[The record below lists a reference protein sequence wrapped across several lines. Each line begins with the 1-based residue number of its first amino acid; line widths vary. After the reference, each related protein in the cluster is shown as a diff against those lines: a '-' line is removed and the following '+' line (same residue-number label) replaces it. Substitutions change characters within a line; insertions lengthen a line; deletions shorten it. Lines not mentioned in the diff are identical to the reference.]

1 MDQSCQSM
9 LQKHRSKT
17 RHGLPVKNDQKDV
30 PACKAQVQRLYVCV
44 CVRACVCV
52 RVCVCVCICVC
63 GACLYDNSY
72 IESEDEQVLL
82 VITVDS
88 NLTFKSHIN
97 NICK

>member
-52 RVCVCVCICVC
+52 CVCVYVYVYVVHVC
-63 GACLYDNSY
+63 MTT
-72 IESEDEQVLL
+72 
-82 VITVDS
+82 VILNRKMS
-88 NLTFKSHIN
+88 KYY
-97 NICK
+97 